1 MTDYTTDY
9 MSDSQTSRSAWSL
22 FGAFALAL
30 GVFVAAFLAASAL
43 PESVT
48 AQYPWTRQAVTL
60 GLMAAAAVGAMA
72 VSRRPLA
79 EFGFRR
85 PKPAQGYFKLWGL
98 VLGTACTGAILV
110 FGLRGMRSTGL
121 AAYGF
126 VGIVL
131 WGWVISSFVEEI
143 FCRGWFQT
151 LAGGNTR
158 AAVLG
163 SAALFGTM
171 HLALLF
177 SEMEI
182 AAVVI
187 IVLSVTALGYVCAT
201 ARAST
206 ASLRPAILAH
216 VMFNVGGLLGGVI
229 YTIAYRILTGHLPP
243 V

>member
-1 MTDYTTDY
+1 
-9 MSDSQTSRSAWSL
+9 MSDSQTPRSAWSL
-22 FGAFALAL
+22 FVAFALAL
-30 GVFVAAFLAASAL
+30 GVFVAAFFAANAL

-48 AQYPWTRQAVTL
+48 THYPWARQAVTL
-60 GLMAAAAVGAMA
+60 GLMAAVAVAAMA
-72 VSRRPLA
+72 TSRRPAA

-85 PKPAQGYFKLWGL
+85 PMPAQGHFKLWGL
-98 VLGTACTGAILV
+98 VLGMTCTVAILA

-121 AAYGF
+121 AAYGLA
-126 VGIVL
+126 GIVL

-151 LAGGNTR
+151 LAGGSTR

-163 SAALFGTM
+163 SATLFGTM

-177 SEMEI
+177 SDMEI

-201 ARAST
+201 ARART
-206 ASLRPAILAH
+206 ASLRPAIAAH

-243 V
+243 A